1 MLTVYLYLCYTFT
14 MDIKKLEDILS
25 KYDFLLF
32 GSHASGK
39 DAYLSDIDLAIE
51 TNKELDLLTYGELLS
66 ELETF
71 YNKKIDLIV
80 TNELYRKNPKIAFN
94 ITDNHEV
101 IFIKDKNRYI
111 DFKVNSLKY
120 YFDTMYMYKMFDK
133 SLQER
138 LENGT
143 FGKVKAP

>member
-1 MLTVYLYLCYTFT
+1 

-25 KYDFLLF
+25 KYDFILFALLF
-32 GSHASGK
+32 GSYASGK
-39 DAYLSDIDLAIE
+39 DGYLSDIDIAIE
-51 TNKELDLLTYGELLS
+51 TDKELDLLTYGKMIS
-66 ELETF
+66 DIETSLK
-71 YNKKIDLIV
+71 KKIDLII
-80 TNELYRKNPKIAFN
+80 TNELYKSDPKIAFN
-94 ITDNHEV
+94 ITDNHKV
-101 IFIKDKNRYI
+101 IFVKDKNRYI

-138 LENGT
+138 LKNGT

>member
-1 MLTVYLYLCYTFT
+1 MN
-14 MDIKKLEDILS
+14 IKKLEDILS
-25 KYDFLLF
+25 KYDFILFALLF
-32 GSHASGK
+32 GSYASGK
-39 DAYLSDIDLAIE
+39 DGYLSDIDIAIE
-51 TNKELDLLTYGELLS
+51 TDKELDLLTYGKMIS
-66 ELETF
+66 DIETSLK
-71 YNKKIDLIV
+71 KKIDLII
-80 TNELYRKNPKIAFN
+80 TNELYKSDPKIAFN
-94 ITDNHEV
+94 ITDNHKV

-138 LENGT
+138 LKNRT